1 MTMLT
6 FESLDF
12 KGNDAIWCFDF
23 ARIKAMLD
31 KMSFMMTWTF

>member
-31 KMSFMMTWTF
+31 KMSLVMTWTF

>member
-12 KGNDAIWCFDF
+12 KGNDANRCFDF
-23 ARIKAMLD
+23 TRIKAMLD
-31 KMSFMMTWTF
+31 KMSLVMTWTF